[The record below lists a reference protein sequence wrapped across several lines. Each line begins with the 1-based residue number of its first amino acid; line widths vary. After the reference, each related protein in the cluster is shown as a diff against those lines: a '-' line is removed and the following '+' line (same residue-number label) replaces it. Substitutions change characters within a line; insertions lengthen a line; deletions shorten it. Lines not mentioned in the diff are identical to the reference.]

1 MTDPRIPA
9 LDPRLRERLAA
20 LPDDVPPARDLWP
33 EIAAELD
40 AQRLRTLPGD
50 AAGGAGAADAIGAAP
65 AEPRGGT
72 GRGARAW
79 PLLRRAAAVL
89 LLVGGTAVVTWDLRG
104 RTEPEVVVVETV
116 PLRAAADGLV
126 SYERSADEL
135 ARALEQRRAKLDPAT
150 VEAIERSL
158 RTIDSALVEAR
169 TALERDP
176 SSAQVRAYVEA
187 AYRQKIDF
195 LRRANDVASTW
206 TL

>member
-1 MTDPRIPA
+1 MTDPRIPE
-9 LDPRLRERLAA
+9 LDPRLRERLTA
-20 LPDDVPPARDLWP
+20 LPDEVPPARDLWP
-33 EIAAELD
+33 AIAAELD
-40 AQRLRTLPGD
+40 AQRVRALPGD
-50 AAGGAGAADAIGAAP
+50 PAP
-65 AEPRGGT
+65 AAAHGGT
-72 GRGARAW
+72 DRGARAW
-79 PLLRRAAAVL
+79 PFVRRAAAIAV
-89 LLVGGTAVVTWDLRG
+89 LVGGTAVVTWNLRG
-104 RTEPEVVVVETV
+104 RAEPEVVVVETV
-116 PLRAAADGLV
+116 PLRAAASGLA
-126 SYERSADEL
+126 SYEQSADEL

-169 TALERDP
+169 AALDRDP

>member
-1 MTDPRIPA
+1 MTDPRIPE
-9 LDPRLRERLAA
+9 LDARLRERLAA
-20 LPDDVPPARDLWP
+20 LPDEVPPARDLWP
-33 EIAAELD
+33 EIAAGLD
-40 AQRLRTLPGD
+40 AQRVRTLPGD
-50 AAGGAGAADAIGAAP
+50 AAGGTD
-65 AEPRGGT
+65 
-72 GRGARAW
+72 RGASAW
-79 PLLRRAAAVL
+79 PLLRRAAVVL
-89 LLVGGTAVVTWDLRG
+89 LLVGGTAVVTWNLRG
-104 RTEPEVVVVETV
+104 RTGPEVVVVETV

-169 TALERDP
+169 AALERDP